1 MQLFGKGQYINRFF
15 RVTTTLLFVGLISY
29 AGNHWL
35 EVREQVK
42 AELDYINGLF
52 NQTIESVFQHHETVL
67 KILGQ
72 RLLDIDASNY
82 PERGRGLVEDLIQVN
97 PAMAGFGLAQP
108 NGQLLIVSG
117 IPAGKPLP
125 NLLQQ
130 TASTSTFLKVFKTN
144 RLVVGRTYFMPLLK
158 KWLIPIRIAV
168 KDGEKRIKL
177 VMTAGLNI
185 NASEAMWNA
194 IELPEDMRITLL
206 RQDGFVQLS
215 LPTSGVDSSAVYD
228 DPVPDSWA
236 SAVHK
241 PLQEDP
247 FYPASVAV
255 SSYLREASMRAFVS
269 YPRLHLWHLFR
280 QQMIMPMFLF
290 SAAFLLTWALFNSAS
305 RSQQRYENRLLQ
317 HAHFDAL
324 TNLPNRLLAL
334 DRLDQL
340 LKEAQREDHKVAVLF
355 LDLDDFK
362 KINDS
367 LGHDVGDQLLIEAA
381 QRLRDSVRSDDT
393 IARLGGDEFV
403 VLLGGLKS
411 PIDAQAVAEKLL
423 YQFQK
428 PYRWDHRE
436 LVLTLS
442 IGIAIYPDDGSS
454 LAELLRNADSAMYF
468 SKKQGRNVSHFF
480 TSTMNQDATRR
491 LVMEEQLRGALE
503 RNELYLCY
511 QPLIAV
517 SSGRLTGAEALLRWN
532 NPVLGGVSPEEFI
545 PIAEQC
551 GLIVP
556 IGRYVLEQAMNSVAQ
571 WNNTYG
577 WNLKISVN
585 LSPCQFRD
593 SNMLPFIQ
601 QTLAKTGVKSEYL
614 ALEITEGVLISSHAN
629 IDESLAALSEM
640 GITIAMDDFG
650 TGYSS
655 LSYLRRYPFH
665 TLKIDRSFVSDIT
678 TDPHDRELVNAVIA
692 MAHSLG
698 LEVVAEGVESEAEL
712 TYLKSRGCDMAQGYL
727 ISRPLP
733 EPDLIEWATNRRTG
747 SNPPSITTQALLGSV
762 E

>member
-1 MQLFGKGQYINRFF
+1 MRLFGKGQYINRFF
-15 RVTTTLLFVGLISY
+15 RVTTTLLLVGFISY

-42 AELDYINGLF
+42 TELDYINGLF
-52 NQTIESVFQHHETVL
+52 NQTIESIFQHHETVL

-130 TASTSTFLKVFKTN
+130 TASTSTFLQVFDTN

-168 KDGEKRIKL
+168 KDGEQHIKL

-215 LPTSGVDSSAVYD
+215 LPTSGVDSSKVYD

-241 PLQEDP
+241 PLQENP

-305 RSQQRYENRLLQ
+305 RSQQRYETRLLQ

-362 KINDS
+362 KVNDS
-367 LGHDVGDQLLIEAA
+367 LGHDVGGQLLVNWCAKPTMQCI
-381 QRLRDSVRSDDT
+381 
-393 IARLGGDEFV
+393 
-403 VLLGGLKS
+403 S
-411 PIDAQAVAEKLL
+411 P
-423 YQFQK
+423 
-428 PYRWDHRE
+428 
-436 LVLTLS
+436 
-442 IGIAIYPDDGSS
+442 
-454 LAELLRNADSAMYF
+454 
-468 SKKQGRNVSHFF
+468 
-480 TSTMNQDATRR
+480 
-491 LVMEEQLRGALE
+491 
-503 RNELYLCY
+503 
-511 QPLIAV
+511 
-517 SSGRLTGAEALLRWN
+517 
-532 NPVLGGVSPEEFI
+532 
-545 PIAEQC
+545 
-551 GLIVP
+551 
-556 IGRYVLEQAMNSVAQ
+556 
-571 WNNTYG
+571 
-577 WNLKISVN
+577 
-585 LSPCQFRD
+585 
-593 SNMLPFIQ
+593 
-601 QTLAKTGVKSEYL
+601 
-614 ALEITEGVLISSHAN
+614 
-629 IDESLAALSEM
+629 
-640 GITIAMDDFG
+640 
-650 TGYSS
+650 
-655 LSYLRRYPFH
+655 
-665 TLKIDRSFVSDIT
+665 
-678 TDPHDRELVNAVIA
+678 
-692 MAHSLG
+692 
-698 LEVVAEGVESEAEL
+698 
-712 TYLKSRGCDMAQGYL
+712 KSRDEMYLTSSPAQ
-727 ISRPLP
+727 
-733 EPDLIEWATNRRTG
+733 
-747 SNPPSITTQALLGSV
+747 
-762 E
+762 